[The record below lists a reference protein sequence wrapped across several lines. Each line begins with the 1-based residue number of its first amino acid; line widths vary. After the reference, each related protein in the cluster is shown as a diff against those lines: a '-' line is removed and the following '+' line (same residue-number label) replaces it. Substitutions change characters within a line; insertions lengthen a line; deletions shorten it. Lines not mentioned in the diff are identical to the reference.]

1 MIIIKDDD
9 DDEILNIYSKLD
21 QFKREVFKKVKVIVN
36 IYKTQ

>member
-9 DDEILNIYSKLD
+9 DDQVLKIYSKLD
-21 QFKREVFKKVKVIVN
+21 QFKREVLKKVKVIVN